1 MAPTKKEPSSRPN
14 RIRFLMLDADVSD
27 GNLSELTQAITS
39 ALKPSNAQIRQIPS
53 RTPIPALP
61 TAPQENGAGLE
72 EEPEE
77 VLEPAAADDV
87 DGDGASPKATKPKYK
102 PPLPNYLPDLDTK
115 GTGKTFKEYTA
126 EKAPAKHAKRYLV
139 AAYWLKEYGNSPT
152 ITVDKLYTCYKT
164 AGWPLNITDWD
175 VNFRNQVKTDRF
187 RRVSPGEY
195 AITPLGESDLQN

>member
-1 MAPTKKEPSSRPN
+1 
-14 RIRFLMLDADVSD
+14 MLDADISD

-39 ALKPSNAQIRQIPS
+39 ALKPSSAPVRQLPS
-53 RTPIPALP
+53 RTPIPALAP
-61 TAPQENGAGLE
+61 AAPDASTTTAE
-72 EEPEE
+72 ETEE
-77 VLEPAAADDV
+77 VIDAPTGEVSDDEAATRT
-87 DGDGASPKATKPKYK
+87 SKPKYK
-102 PPLPNYLPDLDTK
+102 PPLPNYLPTLDMK
-115 GTGKTFKEYTA
+115 GNGKPFKEFAT
-126 EKAPAKHAKRYLV
+126 EKAPTKHAKRYLV
-139 AAYWLKEYGNSPT
+139 AAYWLKEHGNSPT